1 MPESNQN
8 KNDNMK
14 KNPAAAARGGEL
26 ASEFT
31 ISVHYDS
38 RLYYEDIA
46 GSIVHARMLGRQGII
61 PAEDA
66 ERIVDGLGKIMDEIE
81 AGEFEWKTELEDIH
95 MNVES
100 RLYELI
106 GDAAGR
112 LHTARSR
119 NDQVAT
125 DTRMWTQTACNRA
138 FEAAVSLQTA
148 LVELAEKHVETIVP
162 GYTHMQRGQPVVL
175 AHHLMAYFEMFD
187 RDATRFAQVAEST
200 DVMPLGSGA
209 MAGVPYPIDREW
221 VAEQL
226 EFKEISRNSMDAVSD
241 RDFIVEFLSAASL
254 AMAHLSRL
262 AEELVIWSSDEF
274 GFIKLAEEFTTGSSI
289 MPQKR
294 NPDFAELIRGKTGR
308 VYGSLVALLTTIKG
322 LPLTYNRDLQE
333 DKEGL
338 FDAADTVI
346 TSLESAAGM
355 ISGMTVNTG
364 RMRQAAEKSFV
375 LATDIADYLVG
386 KGVPFR
392 EAYIAV
398 SDLSKRCV
406 EAGKGFGELTL
417 DDFQAAS
424 DLFDDGVLEITLESA
439 VAARDVPGG
448 TAPDRVR
455 AAIAEAKQM
464 LAEIE

>member
-1 MPESNQN
+1 MSSNSNN
-8 KNDNMK
+8 KN
-14 KNPAAAARGGEL
+14 NPAAAARGSEL
-26 ASEFT
+26 ASDFT
-31 ISVHYDS
+31 VSVHYDS
-38 RLYYEDIA
+38 RMYREDIM
-46 GSIVHARMLGRQGII
+46 GSIAHARMLGRQGII
-61 PAEDA
+61 EQDEAEK
-66 ERIVDGLGKIMDEIE
+66 IVEGLTKISDEID
-81 AGEFEWKTELEDIH
+81 AGEFEWKFELEDIH

-106 GDAAGR
+106 GEAAGR

-125 DTRMWTQTACNRA
+125 DTRLWTQVACGRA
-138 FEAAVSLQTA
+138 FDACVELQHA
-148 LVELAEKHVETIVP
+148 LVDLAEKHVDTILP
-162 GYTHMQRGQPVVL
+162 GYTHLQRGQPVVL

-187 RDATRFAQVAEST
+187 RDSTRFAQAAESA
-200 DVMPLGSGA
+200 DVMTLGSGA
-209 MAGVPYPIDREW
+209 MAGVPYPIDRDW

-226 EFKEISRNSMDAVSD
+226 DFSEISRNSMDAVSD
-241 RDFIVEFLSAASL
+241 RDFIVEFLTAASL

-262 AEELVIWSSDEF
+262 SEELIIWSSDEF
-274 GFIKLAEEFTTGSSI
+274 GFIKLSDEYTSGSSI

-294 NPDFAELIRGKTGR
+294 NPDFAELVRGKTGR
-308 VYGSLVALLTTIKG
+308 VYGSLMGLLTTIKG

-355 ISGMTVNTG
+355 ISGMTVNTD

-398 SDLSKRCV
+398 SELSKQCI
-406 EAGKGFGELTL
+406 ADGIGFSELTL
-417 DDFQAAS
+417 EDFQRAS
-424 DLFDDGVLEITLESA
+424 DLFDEGVLEITLESA

-448 TAPDRVR
+448 TAPNQVR
-455 AAIAEAKQM
+455 EAIKEAKE
-464 LAEIE
+464 LLSGAD

>member
-1 MPESNQN
+1 MSSNSNN
-8 KNDNMK
+8 KN
-14 KNPAAAARGGEL
+14 NPAAAARGSEL
-26 ASEFT
+26 ASDFT
-31 ISVHYDS
+31 VSVHYDS
-38 RLYYEDIA
+38 RMYREDIM
-46 GSIVHARMLGRQGII
+46 GSIAHARMLGRQGII
-61 PAEDA
+61 EQDEAEK
-66 ERIVDGLGKIMDEIE
+66 IVEGLTKIGDEID
-81 AGEFEWKTELEDIH
+81 AGEFEWKYELEDIH

-106 GDAAGR
+106 GEAAGR

-119 NDQVAT
+119 NDQVST
-125 DTRMWTQTACNRA
+125 DTRLWTQVACGRA
-138 FEAAVSLQTA
+138 FDACVELQHA
-148 LVELAEKHVETIVP
+148 LVDLAEKHVDTILP
-162 GYTHMQRGQPVVL
+162 GYTHLQRGQPVVL

-187 RDATRFAQVAEST
+187 RDSTRFAQAAESA
-200 DVMPLGSGA
+200 DVMTLGSGA
-209 MAGVPYPIDREW
+209 MAGVPYPIDRDW

-226 EFKEISRNSMDAVSD
+226 DFSEISRNSMDAVSD
-241 RDFIVEFLSAASL
+241 RDFIVEFLTAASL

-262 AEELVIWSSDEF
+262 SEELIIWSSDEF
-274 GFIKLAEEFTTGSSI
+274 GFIKLSDEYTSGSSI

-294 NPDFAELIRGKTGR
+294 NPDFAELVRGKTGR
-308 VYGSLVALLTTIKG
+308 VYGSLMGLLTTIKG

-355 ISGMTVNTG
+355 ISGMAVNTD

-398 SDLSKRCV
+398 SELSKQCIADGV
-406 EAGKGFGELTL
+406 GFGELTL
-417 DDFQAAS
+417 EDFQRAS
-424 DLFDDGVLEITLESA
+424 DLFDEGVMEITLESA

-448 TAPDRVR
+448 TAPNQVR
-455 AAIAEAKQM
+455 EAIKEAKE
-464 LAEIE
+464 LLSGAE

>member
-1 MPESNQN
+1 MSSNSNN
-8 KNDNMK
+8 KN
-14 KNPAAAARGGEL
+14 NPAAAARGSEL
-26 ASEFT
+26 ASDFT
-31 ISVHYDS
+31 VSVHYDS
-38 RLYYEDIA
+38 RMYREDIM
-46 GSIVHARMLGRQGII
+46 GSIAHARMLGRQGII
-61 PAEDA
+61 EQDEAEK
-66 ERIVDGLGKIMDEIE
+66 IVEGLTKIGDEID
-81 AGEFEWKTELEDIH
+81 AGEFEWKFELEDIH

-106 GDAAGR
+106 GEAAGR

-119 NDQVAT
+119 NDQVST
-125 DTRMWTQTACNRA
+125 DTRLWTQVACSRA
-138 FEAAVSLQTA
+138 FDACVELQHA
-148 LVELAEKHVETIVP
+148 LVDLAEKHVDTILP
-162 GYTHMQRGQPVVL
+162 GYTHLQRGQPVVL

-187 RDATRFAQVAEST
+187 RDSTRFAQAAESA
-200 DVMPLGSGA
+200 DVMTLGSGA
-209 MAGVPYPIDREW
+209 MAGVPYPIDRDW

-226 EFKEISRNSMDAVSD
+226 DFSEISRNSMDAVSD
-241 RDFIVEFLSAASL
+241 RDFIVEFLTAASL

-262 AEELVIWSSDEF
+262 SEELIIWSSDEF
-274 GFIKLAEEFTTGSSI
+274 GFIKLSDEFTSGSSI

-294 NPDFAELIRGKTGR
+294 NPDFAELVRGKTGR
-308 VYGSLVALLTTIKG
+308 VYGSLMGLLTTIKG

-355 ISGMTVNTG
+355 ISGMTVNTD

-375 LATDIADYLVG
+375 LATDIADCLVG

-398 SDLSKRCV
+398 SELSKQCI
-406 EAGKGFGELTL
+406 ADGIGFSELTL
-417 DDFQAAS
+417 EDFQRAS
-424 DLFDDGVLEITLESA
+424 DLFDEGVMEITLESA

-448 TAPDRVR
+448 TAPNQVR
-455 AAIAEAKQM
+455 EAIKEAKE
-464 LAEIE
+464 LLSGAD

>member
-1 MPESNQN
+1 MTSHNNGSSEN
-8 KNDNMK
+8 
-14 KNPAAAARGGEL
+14 KNPAAAARGSEL
-26 ASEFT
+26 ASDFT
-31 ISVHYDS
+31 VSVHYDA
-38 RLYYEDIA
+38 RLYREDIS
-46 GSIVHARMLGRQGII
+46 GSIAHARMLGRQGII
-61 PAEDA
+61 EQDDV
-66 ERIVDGLGKIMDEIE
+66 EKIVDGLAQIAEEIE
-81 AGEFEWKTELEDIH
+81 SGEFEWKSELEDIH

-100 RLYELI
+100 RLYEII

-125 DTRMWTQTACNRA
+125 DTRLWTQGACARA
-138 FEAAVSLQTA
+138 FEACLALQTE
-148 LVELAEKHVETIVP
+148 LVNLAESHVDTILP
-162 GYTHMQRGQPVVL
+162 GYTHLQRGQPVVL
-175 AHHLMAYFEMFD
+175 AHHLLAYFEMFD
-187 RDATRFAQVAEST
+187 RDATRFAQAAESA

-209 MAGVPYPIDREW
+209 MAGVPYPLDRGW
-221 VAEQL
+221 VADEL
-226 EFKEISRNSMDAVSD
+226 DFSEISRNSMDAVSD
-241 RDFIVEFLSAASL
+241 RDFIVEFLTASSL

-262 AEELVIWSSDEF
+262 DEELIIWSSDEF
-274 GFIKLAEEFTTGSSI
+274 GFVKLSDDFTSGSSI

-308 VYGSLVALLTTIKG
+308 VYGSLMGLLTTIKG

-346 TSLESAAGM
+346 AALESAAGM
-355 ISGMTVNTG
+355 VAGITVNAD
-364 RMRQAAEKSFV
+364 RMRQAASNSFV

-398 SDLSKRCV
+398 SELSKQCIADGV
-406 EAGKGFGELTL
+406 GFGELEL
-417 DDFQAAS
+417 ADFQRAS
-424 DLFDDGVLEITLESA
+424 DLFDEGVMDITLESA

-448 TAPDRVR
+448 TAPNRVSE
-455 AAIAEAKQM
+455 AIAEAKRM
-464 LAEIE
+464 LAEAEE

>member
-1 MPESNQN
+1 MTSQN
-8 KNDNMK
+8 NGNKENN
-14 KNPAAAARGGEL
+14 NPAAAARGSKL
-26 ASEFT
+26 ASDFT
-31 ISVHYDS
+31 ASIHYDS
-38 RLYYEDIA
+38 RLYREDITA
-46 GSIVHARMLGRQGII
+46 SIAHARMLGRQGIV
-61 PAEDA
+61 ESDDV
-66 ERIVDGLGKIMDEIE
+66 EKIVGGLNSIATEIE
-81 AGEFEWKTELEDIH
+81 NGEFEWKSELEDIH

-106 GDAAGR
+106 GEAAGR

-125 DTRMWTQTACNRA
+125 DTRLWTQVACGRA
-138 FEAAVSLQTA
+138 FDAAVSLQSA
-148 LVELAEKHVETIVP
+148 LVELAEKHIDTIVP

-187 RDATRFAQVAEST
+187 RDATRFAQTAESA

-221 VAEQL
+221 VADQL
-226 EFKEISRNSMDAVSD
+226 DFSEISRNSMDAVSD
-241 RDFIVEFLSAASL
+241 RDFIVEFLTAASL
-254 AMAHLSRL
+254 TMAHLSRL
-262 AEELVIWSSDEF
+262 SEEMIIWSSDEF
-274 GFIKLAEEFTTGSSI
+274 GFIKLSDEYTSGSSI

-308 VYGSLVALLTTIKG
+308 VYGSLMGLLTTIKG

-338 FDAADTVI
+338 FDASDTVI
-346 TSLESAAGM
+346 TSLESAVGM
-355 ISGMTVNTG
+355 ISGMTVNG
-364 RMRQAAEKSFV
+364 DRMRQAAENSFV
-375 LATDIADYLVG
+375 LATDIADYLVA

-398 SDLSKRCV
+398 SDLSKQCISN
-406 EAGKGFGELTL
+406 GIGFSELELSDFQKASSLFDEGVMKITL
-417 DDFQAAS
+417 D
-424 DLFDDGVLEITLESA
+424 SA

-448 TAPDRVR
+448 TAPNRVR
-455 AAIAEAKQM
+455 EAIKEAKQ
-464 LAEIE
+464 LIADAGQ

>member
-1 MPESNQN
+1 
-8 KNDNMK
+8 
-14 KNPAAAARGGEL
+14 
-26 ASEFT
+26 
-31 ISVHYDS
+31 
-38 RLYYEDIA
+38 
-46 GSIVHARMLGRQGII
+46 
-61 PAEDA
+61 
-66 ERIVDGLGKIMDEIE
+66 
-81 AGEFEWKTELEDIH
+81 

-106 GDAAGR
+106 GEAAGR

-119 NDQVAT
+119 NDQVST
-125 DTRMWTQTACNRA
+125 DTRLWTQVACGRA
-138 FEAAVSLQTA
+138 FDACVELQHA
-148 LVELAEKHVETIVP
+148 LVDLAEKHVDTILP
-162 GYTHMQRGQPVVL
+162 GYTHLQRGQPVVL

-187 RDATRFAQVAEST
+187 RDSTRFAQAAESA
-200 DVMPLGSGA
+200 DVMTLGSGA
-209 MAGVPYPIDREW
+209 MAGVPYPIDRDW

-226 EFKEISRNSMDAVSD
+226 DFSEISRNSMDAVSD
-241 RDFIVEFLSAASL
+241 RDFIVEFLTAASL

-262 AEELVIWSSDEF
+262 SEELIIWSSDEF
-274 GFIKLAEEFTTGSSI
+274 GFIKLSDEYTSGSSI

-294 NPDFAELIRGKTGR
+294 NPDFAELVRGKTGR
-308 VYGSLVALLTTIKG
+308 VYGSLMGLLTTIKG

-355 ISGMTVNTG
+355 ISGMTVNTD

-398 SDLSKRCV
+398 SQLSKQCI
-406 EAGKGFGELTL
+406 ADGIGFSELTL
-417 DDFQAAS
+417 EDFQRAS
-424 DLFDDGVLEITLESA
+424 DLFDEGVLEITLESA

-448 TAPDRVR
+448 TAPNQVR
-455 AAIAEAKQM
+455 EAIKEAKE
-464 LAEIE
+464 LLSGAD

>member
-1 MPESNQN
+1 MSSNSNN
-8 KNDNMK
+8 KN
-14 KNPAAAARGGEL
+14 NPAAAARGSEL
-26 ASEFT
+26 ASDFT
-31 ISVHYDS
+31 VSVHYDS
-38 RLYYEDIA
+38 RMYREDIM
-46 GSIVHARMLGRQGII
+46 GSIAHARMLGRQGII
-61 PAEDA
+61 EQDEAEK
-66 ERIVDGLGKIMDEIE
+66 IVEGLTKISDEID
-81 AGEFEWKTELEDIH
+81 AGEFEWKFELEDIH

-106 GDAAGR
+106 GEAAGR

-125 DTRMWTQTACNRA
+125 DTRLWTQVACGRA
-138 FEAAVSLQTA
+138 FDACVELQHA
-148 LVELAEKHVETIVP
+148 LVDLAEKHVDTILP
-162 GYTHMQRGQPVVL
+162 GYTHLQRGQPVVL

-187 RDATRFAQVAEST
+187 RDSTRFAQAAESA
-200 DVMPLGSGA
+200 DVMTLGSGA
-209 MAGVPYPIDREW
+209 MAGVPYPIDRDW
-221 VAEQL
+221 IAEQL
-226 EFKEISRNSMDAVSD
+226 DFSEISRNSMDAVSD
-241 RDFIVEFLSAASL
+241 RDFIVEFLTAASL

-262 AEELVIWSSDEF
+262 SEELIIWSSDEF
-274 GFIKLAEEFTTGSSI
+274 GFIKLSDEYTSGSSI

-294 NPDFAELIRGKTGR
+294 NPDFAELVRGKTGR
-308 VYGSLVALLTTIKG
+308 VYGSLMGLLTTIKG

-355 ISGMTVNTG
+355 ISGMTVNTD

-398 SDLSKRCV
+398 SELSKQCI
-406 EAGKGFGELTL
+406 ADGIGFSELTL
-417 DDFQAAS
+417 EDFQRAS
-424 DLFDDGVLEITLESA
+424 DLFDEGVLEITLESA

-448 TAPDRVR
+448 TAPNQVR
-455 AAIAEAKQM
+455 EAIKEAKE
-464 LAEIE
+464 LLSGAD

>member
-1 MPESNQN
+1 MTESNK
-8 KNDNMK
+8 KN
-14 KNPAAAARGGEL
+14 KNPAAAARGSEL
-26 ASEFT
+26 ASDFT
-31 ISVHYDS
+31 VSVHYDS
-38 RLYYEDIA
+38 RLYHEDIA
-46 GSIVHARMLGRQGII
+46 GSVAHARMLGRQGII
-61 PAEDA
+61 PSEDA
-66 ERIVDGLGKIMDEIE
+66 EKIVDGLGKILAEIE
-81 AGEFEWKTELEDIH
+81 AGEFEWDRDLEDIH

-100 RLYELI
+100 RLYEII
-106 GDAAGR
+106 GDTAGK

-125 DTRMWTQTACNRA
+125 DTRLWIHTACSRA
-138 FEAAVSLQTA
+138 FDAAVSLQTA
-148 LVELAEKHVETIVP
+148 LVELAEKNVETIVP

-187 RDATRFAQVAEST
+187 RDATRFAQTAESA

-221 VAEQL
+221 VADQL
-226 EFKEISRNSMDAVSD
+226 GFDEISRNSMDAVSD
-241 RDFIVEFLSAASL
+241 RDFIVEFLTASSL

-262 AEELVIWSSDEF
+262 AEELIIWSSDEF
-274 GFIKLAEEFTTGSSI
+274 GFVSLADEFTSGSSI

-308 VYGSLVALLTTIKG
+308 VYGSLMALLTTIKG

-338 FDAADTVI
+338 FDTADTVI

-355 ISGMTVNTG
+355 ISGLTINAD
-364 RMRQAAEKSFV
+364 RMRQAAENSFV
-375 LATDIADYLVG
+375 LATDFADYLVG

-398 SDLSKRCV
+398 SDLSKQCI
-406 EAGKGFGELTL
+406 ADGKGFSELTL
-417 DDFQAAS
+417 QDFQSAS
-424 DLFDDGVLEITLESA
+424 ELFDEGVLEITLESA

-448 TAPDRVR
+448 TAPERVV
-455 AAIAEAKQM
+455 AAIVEAKQM
-464 LAEIE
+464 LAEAH